1 MLFFFFFLPFGRQL
15 SSVCVVFIRR
25 LETVPVPSKVIINF
39 VKELKS
45 SAFLE
50 SLHSERCE
58 RTDFHDI
65 FRETHWFLQQFNR
78 GFDLAS
84 S

>member
-1 MLFFFFFLPFGRQL
+1 MFSAPYVWYFLEDWKQF
-15 SSVCVVFIRR
+15 SSVQFS
-25 LETVPVPSKVIINF
+25 SKVTVNF
-39 VKELKS
+39 VKESKS